1 MCHVWRALCRLDI
14 DHKMLDFEDNM
25 IIGRNLG
32 ALWEGEGQ
40 VWFACEKHTELRP
53 KDGRPVAISNHDP
66 NPSPLPETILFQYD
80 FEILSSRGG
89 VDFTVA

>member
-1 MCHVWRALCRLDI
+1 MCHVWRALRRLDI
-14 DHKMLDFEDNM
+14 DHKMLDFEDNT

-40 VWFACEKHTELRP
+40 VWFACEKHMELRP
-53 KDGRPVAISNHDP
+53 KDGRPVAISNHGP
-66 NPSPLPETILFQYD
+66 NPSPLPETTLFQYD

-89 VDFTVA
+89 VAFTVA